1 MQFVTGRL
9 VRLFCVAPEA
19 IFVIISE
26 DFEALT
32 SQRTKIKRHHSGTP
46 LCASGATLNSSRL
59 TTPACPRTTASTAG
73 VAPILSTLPLLR
85 RSSLTPSSSLL
96 LHPLSY
102 FSLWTGILLQMYKVR
117 KKKCTIGK
125 FENITFQVLFNAWM
139 VWLVWCSKQNNQGI
153 YAIQHVRAFEYFLID
168 DYYNILYTNHIL
180 LWLFLVL
187 FLILVYI
194 FFIYS
199 VDYLSHHLV
208 GSHRLQ
214 WRWTAPRADWPAV
227 FLQQR
232 RTKSAKE
239 KLLLL
244 SCRSTMVTFTICIA
258 K

>member
-1 MQFVTGRL
+1 MGNIYPKTSRL
-9 VRLFCVAPEA
+9 
-19 IFVIISE
+19 
-26 DFEALT
+26 

-102 FSLWTGILLQMYKVR
+102 FSSWTGIPLQMYKVR

-168 DYYNILYTNHIL
+168 DYYNILYT
-180 LWLFLVL
+180 VL
-187 FLILVYI
+187 IIYCCGYFS
-194 FFIYS
+194 FFS
-199 VDYLSHHLV
+199 
-208 GSHRLQ
+208 
-214 WRWTAPRADWPAV
+214 
-227 FLQQR
+227 
-232 RTKSAKE
+232 
-239 KLLLL
+239 
-244 SCRSTMVTFTICIA
+244 
-258 K
+258 